1 MEPRT
6 CLDKYKRIL
15 KKAGIDDYSFHAL
28 RHTFATRCMEMGF
41 DIKSLSEI
49 LGHANVNITLQRYVH
64 PGSGGWGMIKVQENI
79 RRFLKVS
86 SFKMRQHLH
95 IFGIYWETGMSKR
108 K

>member
-1 MEPRT
+1 
-6 CLDKYKRIL
+6 
-15 KKAGIDDYSFHAL
+15 
-28 RHTFATRCMEMGF
+28 
-41 DIKSLSEI
+41 
-49 LGHANVNITLQRYVH
+49 
-64 PGSGGWGMIKVQENI
+64 MIKVQENI